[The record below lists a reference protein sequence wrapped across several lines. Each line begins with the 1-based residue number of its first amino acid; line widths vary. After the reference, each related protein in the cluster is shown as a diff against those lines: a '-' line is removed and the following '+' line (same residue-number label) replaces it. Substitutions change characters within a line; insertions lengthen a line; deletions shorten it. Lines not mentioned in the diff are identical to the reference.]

1 MTKAQAMNQKA
12 IRKAAMLQAYRS
24 QKLIKP
30 SECTLFFLCIALV
43 QSTFVL
49 AKRLFTEET
58 MPKRLNFDK
67 LRESLQQ
74 LSLEQARQLYT
85 DLSAVVQALE
95 QKASS
100 SATVTANRREVLET
114 KNIGDRFYQLERI
127 RCGKVG
133 CKCAGEHGELHGPY
147 WYAYWRDDEKLR
159 SRYVGKRL
167 RQVE

>member
-1 MTKAQAMNQKA
+1 
-12 IRKAAMLQAYRS
+12 
-24 QKLIKP
+24 
-30 SECTLFFLCIALV
+30 
-43 QSTFVL
+43 
-49 AKRLFTEET
+49 

-74 LSLEQARQLYT
+74 LSLEQARQLHT
-85 DLSAVVQALE
+85 DLSAIVQALE
-95 QKASS
+95 QKAAS
-100 SATVTANRREVLET
+100 SATVTANRQEVLET
-114 KNIGDRFYQLERI
+114 KNIGDRLYQLERI

-147 WYAYWRDDEKLR
+147 WYAYWRDNEKLR

>member
-1 MTKAQAMNQKA
+1 
-12 IRKAAMLQAYRS
+12 
-24 QKLIKP
+24 
-30 SECTLFFLCIALV
+30 
-43 QSTFVL
+43 
-49 AKRLFTEET
+49 

-67 LRESLQQ
+67 LRESLQR

-85 DLSAVVQALE
+85 EMGAIVQVLE
-95 QKASS
+95 QKAASS
-100 SATVTANRREVLET
+100 IMATATRREVLET
-114 KNIGDRFYQLERI
+114 RNMGDRLYQLERI

-147 WYAYWRDDEKLR
+147 WYAYWREDEKLK